1 MISLT
6 FFHLSEPWSGHPGT
20 QVCLDLLMA
29 AGHHTPRG
37 EGCEE
42 SDLPLDMQSPE
53 AVPWSMP
60 GA

>member
-1 MISLT
+1 MERPPRNTGL
-6 FFHLSEPWSGHPGT
+6 PGSPNGSWGIT
-20 QVCLDLLMA
+20 HD
-29 AGHHTPRG
+29 GG